1 LQPIHIRK
9 IFWHSNCH
17 ISIGR
22 KAELPEARLENRR
35 RWSGKLCGSQQVLM
49 DRECHSTQ
57 MNVKLGQLWSFVVS
71 IVSVLFSAVFVC
83 AAQQTRPAQAP
94 QPTDIQMFQ
103 KVEGRWSEA
112 INRRDQYELEL
123 VLSPEYMDI
132 SVTGDM
138 TTRDQQIALLFEKG
152 TEPLSLNQH
161 VLDART
167 FSDLAV
173 VIGSYDE
180 QLHLHGKAVHRKGMF
195 THIYQNVRGNWLC
208 VHAHRT
214 AAEDPEPERV
224 PTLKKQNDGKHI
236 ISGTGQHCER
246 SEDQGQEVL
255 VDRWQGRLPSLKQP
269 CLRG

>member
-1 LQPIHIRK
+1 
-9 IFWHSNCH
+9 
-17 ISIGR
+17 
-22 KAELPEARLENRR
+22 
-35 RWSGKLCGSQQVLM
+35 
-49 DRECHSTQ
+49 

-71 IVSVLFSAVFVC
+71 IVSVLFSAVFLC

-94 QPTDIQMFQ
+94 QPPDIQMFQ

-112 INRRDQYELEL
+112 ISRRDPYELEL

-180 QLHLHGKAVHRKGMF
+180 QLHLRGKAVHRKGMF
-195 THIYQNVRGNWLC
+195 TH
-208 VHAHRT
+208 
-214 AAEDPEPERV
+214 
-224 PTLKKQNDGKHI
+224 
-236 ISGTGQHCER
+236 
-246 SEDQGQEVL
+246 
-255 VDRWQGRLPSLKQP
+255 
-269 CLRG
+269 

>member
-1 LQPIHIRK
+1 
-9 IFWHSNCH
+9 
-17 ISIGR
+17 
-22 KAELPEARLENRR
+22 
-35 RWSGKLCGSQQVLM
+35 
-49 DRECHSTQ
+49 
-57 MNVKLGQLWSFVVS
+57 
-71 IVSVLFSAVFVC
+71 
-83 AAQQTRPAQAP
+83 
-94 QPTDIQMFQ
+94 
-103 KVEGRWSEA
+103 
-112 INRRDQYELEL
+112 
-123 VLSPEYMDI
+123 MDI

-180 QLHLHGKAVHRKGMF
+180 QLHLRGKAVHRKGMF

-224 PTLKKQNDGKHI
+224 PTLKKQNDDKHI